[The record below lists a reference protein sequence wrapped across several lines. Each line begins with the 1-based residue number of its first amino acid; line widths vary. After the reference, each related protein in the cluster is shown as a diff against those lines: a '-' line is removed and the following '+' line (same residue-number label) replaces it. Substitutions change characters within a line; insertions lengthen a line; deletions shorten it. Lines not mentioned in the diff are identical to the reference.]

1 MSPQLQKSCT
11 GRRWHIIND
20 ENATEENRIMR
31 EDTES
36 ELKYTK
42 SIDLC
47 GRISNKLEEALKESD
62 SSGKSK
68 VNKQKGQ

>member
-1 MSPQLQKSCT
+1 MSDGSHAPLLVQ
-11 GRRWHIIND
+11 
-20 ENATEENRIMR
+20 

-36 ELKYTK
+36 DVKYTE

-68 VNKQKGQ
+68 VNKTKVTLSTTLS

>member
-1 MSPQLQKSCT
+1 
-11 GRRWHIIND
+11 
-20 ENATEENRIMR
+20 MR

-68 VNKQKGQ
+68 VNKTKGTLSTTLS